1 MSASKSAFA
10 ALFAITL
17 CSSAAWAARFP
28 FPHGAHKNACPTAV
42 ENVGQPGQTAGQAN
56 VVNQERK
63 AGKTTD
69 QKTTADAAPNAKIQH
84 GLLLPAVK
92 QGKTQGQIGVDA
104 GKAEAPGA
112 K

>member
-1 MSASKSAFA
+1 MPASKNALV

-17 CSSAAWAARFP
+17 CSSPAWATRIPA
-28 FPHGAHKNACPTAV
+28 PHLTHKNACPTAV
-42 ENVGQPGQTAGQAN
+42 ENVGQLGQTAGQTN
-56 VVNQERK
+56 MVTQERK

-69 QKTTADAAPNAKIQH
+69 QKNIADAAPPANSQH

-92 QGKTQGQIGVDA
+92 QGKAPGQIGVEA
-104 GKAEAPGA
+104 GKAEAAGA